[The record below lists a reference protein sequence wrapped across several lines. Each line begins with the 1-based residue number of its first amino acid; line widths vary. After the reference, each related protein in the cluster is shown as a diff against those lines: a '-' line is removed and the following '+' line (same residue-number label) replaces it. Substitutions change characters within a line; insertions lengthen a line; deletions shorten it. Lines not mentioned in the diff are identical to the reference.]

1 MSKILFIS
9 AHTPTYK
16 YPQAGQK
23 IAFNNLQEYIDLGY
37 EIHILIIANVLEINC
52 ATDLIDLLNKFN
64 AKDDKNHGIYF
75 YPLTVLRKIIS
86 CLNYLNIPLKFATR
100 SQTQIYHKIRE
111 LITTINY
118 DIIHFEYSHAA
129 VYLPLVSSLIKSEL
143 TKTVIS
149 IHDIETQAF
158 LRKTVKNPILGI
170 ELARIFNYEN
180 QIYTSANN
188 LWVLSQKDKNILTA
202 LFSISSEKILV
213 KPPKLSSFVYQICRK
228 PENIEKKTLLF
239 WAAMNRPE
247 NETAILKFIDNCF
260 QSLLAKDSEFKLYIV
275 GANPSPKLQCLA
287 NKNIIITGFIENPS
301 NFFEWAEMGIVPLQ
315 TGAGIKL
322 KTLEMLAA
330 GLPVLS
336 TSIGAEGIDREGK
349 NLIVS
354 DNFQEWVNLIINH

>member
-9 AHTPTYK
+9 AHAPTYK

-23 IAFNNLQEYIDLGY
+23 IAFNNLQEYIDLGN
-37 EIHILIIANVLEINC
+37 EIDVVIIANEVEISS

-64 AKDDKNHGIYF
+64 SKNNKNHSIYF
-75 YPLTVLRKIIS
+75 YPLNIVRKLIS

-100 SQTQIYHKIRE
+100 SQNQIYHKIRE
-111 LITTINY
+111 LITIITY

-143 TKTVIS
+143 TKIVIS

-158 LRKTVKNPILGI
+158 LRKTVNNPILGI

-180 QIYTSANN
+180 QVYSSANN
-188 LWVLSQKDKNILTA
+188 LWVLSEKDKNILTA
-202 LFSISSEKILV
+202 LFSIHPEKILV
-213 KPPKLSSFVYQICRK
+213 KPPKLSNFIYQVCRK

-239 WAAMNRPE
+239 WAAMNRSE
-247 NETAILKFIDNCF
+247 NETAILQFIANCF
-260 QSLLAKDSEFKLYIV
+260 QDLLAKDSEFKLYIV
-275 GANPSPKLQCLA
+275 GANPSAKVQQLA
-287 NKNIIITGFIENPS
+287 NQNIIVTGFVENPS
-301 NFFEWAEMGIVPLQ
+301 NFFERAEMGIVPLQ

-330 GLPVLS
+330 DLPVLS
-336 TSIGAEGIDREGK
+336 TSIGAEGVDREGK